1 MDTQKRWL
9 ALITLGLFL
18 LALPVSL
25 LADEPEPDKKD
36 SKIIIVHD
44 GDEEVVIEMEEIHEI
59 MAEAME
65 GLDEAMSELQDM
77 QVQVRLGQDNKLDLS
92 YEDTT
97 FELDLDQIMTQV
109 ASAVQVGFEEFNTSD
124 WTHRH
129 DRWSHASDD
138 DLRAELDDLQ
148 EEIQDLRRELRKL
161 KNTDDD

>member
-18 LALPVSL
+18 LALPVTL

-65 GLDEAMSELQDM
+65 GLDEAMS
-77 QVQVRLGQDNKLDLS
+77 
-92 YEDTT
+92 
-97 FELDLDQIMTQV
+97 
-109 ASAVQVGFEEFNTSD
+109 
-124 WTHRH
+124 
-129 DRWSHASDD
+129 
-138 DLRAELDDLQ
+138 
-148 EEIQDLRRELRKL
+148 
-161 KNTDDD
+161 